1 MNFLEKIISEIRPPR
16 SAKPSPFR
24 ARNLRETIL
33 STRDRIPLIAE
44 IKFRSPSGVLRE
56 PTDPAILAE
65 QMVSGGA
72 IALSV
77 LTEEKYFGGHPSFVT
92 LVRRRTGVPVLRK
105 DFIVYESQLYESS
118 ELQADAVLLIAAAL
132 KGKLKAFIEL
142 TRDLG
147 MTPVVEVGNKHELEL
162 AVEAGADVLGINNR
176 DLRTL
181 QVDLN
186 RTVELAPLVP
196 EGVTV
201 ISESGISSPSDA
213 RRMLEAGADAVL
225 VGTAIMRS
233 PDVRRA
239 VEEMVRVGKG

>member
-1 MNFLEKIISEIRPPR
+1 MNFLERIISEIRPPQH
-16 SAKPSPFR
+16 AKPSPFR
-24 ARNLRETIL
+24 ARDLRKAIL

-56 PTDPAILAE
+56 PTDPGALAE

-77 LTEEKYFGGHPSFVT
+77 LTEEKYFGGHPSFIP

-118 ELQADAVLLIAAAL
+118 ELKADAVLLIAAAL
-132 KGKLKAFIEL
+132 GDKLKAFIEL
-142 TRDLG
+142 ARDLG
-147 MTPVVEVGNKHELEL
+147 MTPVVEVCNKPELEL
-162 AVEAGADVLGINNR
+162 AIEAGAEVLGINNR

-186 RTVELAPLVP
+186 HTIELAPLVP
-196 EGVTV
+196 ENVTV
-201 ISESGISSPSDA
+201 ISESGISSSSDA
-213 RRMLEAGADAVL
+213 KRMLEAGADAVL

-233 PDVRRA
+233 PDVKKA
-239 VEEMVRVGKG
+239 VEEMVRIGKG

>member
-1 MNFLEKIISEIRPPR
+1 MNLLERVISEIRPPPA
-16 SAKPSPFR
+16 AKPSPFR
-24 ARNLRETIL
+24 ARDLREAIL
-33 STRDRIPLIAE
+33 STRDRVPLIAE

-56 PTDPAILAE
+56 PTDPGVLAE

-77 LTEEKYFGGHPSFVT
+77 LTEGKYFGGHPSFIP
-92 LVRRRTGVPVLRK
+92 LVRRRVRVPVLRK
-105 DFIVYESQLYESS
+105 DFIIYESQLYESS

-132 KGKLKAFIEL
+132 GGKLKAFIEL
-142 TRDLG
+142 ARDLG
-147 MTPVVEVGNKHELEL
+147 MMPVVEVCDKSELKR
-162 AVEAGADVLGINNR
+162 AVRDGAEVLGINNR

-186 RTVELAPLVP
+186 RTIELAPLVP
-196 EGVTV
+196 EDVTV
-201 ISESGISSPSDA
+201 ISESGISSSYDA

-233 PDVRRA
+233 PDVKKA
-239 VEEMVRVGKG
+239 VEEMVKIGKG

>member
-1 MNFLEKIISEIRPPR
+1 
-16 SAKPSPFR
+16 
-24 ARNLRETIL
+24 
-33 STRDRIPLIAE
+33 
-44 IKFRSPSGVLRE
+44 
-56 PTDPAILAE
+56 
-65 QMVSGGA
+65 
-72 IALSV
+72 
-77 LTEEKYFGGHPSFVT
+77 
-92 LVRRRTGVPVLRK
+92 
-105 DFIVYESQLYESS
+105 
-118 ELQADAVLLIAAAL
+118 
-132 KGKLKAFIEL
+132 
-142 TRDLG
+142 
-147 MTPVVEVGNKHELEL
+147 MTPVVEVCNKSELKL
-162 AVEAGADVLGINNR
+162 AVEAGAEVLGINNR

-225 VGTAIMRS
+225 VGSAIMRS